1 MEKYLFSSSVV
12 LALALLE
19 ISNRAKA
26 QNKKNVLVGKN
37 FFISQKYVF
46 FYFILYQMLFLQ
58 KKSMNRKLESF
69 QRLLDIIDR
78 LRVECPWDKK
88 QTIESLRHLT
98 IEEVFELSQAIVD
111 EDYQDVKKELGDIIM
126 HIVFYSKIAD
136 ERGLFDISDV
146 LNGICDKLIIRHPH
160 VFGDVVVKDAQDVLD
175 NWEKIKL
182 TKEHN
187 KSVLGGVP
195 DGMPELL
202 KAYRMQEK
210 AAGVGFD
217 WENKEQVWEKVEE
230 EVKELKDEIDKGS
243 TKERLTEEFGDLMF
257 ALVNYS
263 RFIKVNPAD
272 ALEMANKKFKRRFTF
287 VEEKAKGMDK
297 SLVDMSLDEMNTLW
311 DEAKGIEK

>member
-1 MEKYLFSSSVV
+1 M
-12 LALALLE
+12 
-19 ISNRAKA
+19 
-26 QNKKNVLVGKN
+26 NKK
-37 FFISQKYVF
+37 
-46 FYFILYQMLFLQ
+46 
-58 KKSMNRKLESF
+58 LEAF

-136 ERGLFDISDV
+136 ERAMFDIADV
-146 LNGICDKLIIRHPH
+146 LNGICDKLIVRHPH
-160 VFGDVVVKDAQDVLD
+160 VFGDVVVNTADDVLN

-182 TKEHN
+182 SKEHN

-217 WENKEQVWEKVEE
+217 WDNKEQVWEKVEE
-230 EVKELKDEIDKGS
+230 EIKELKDELKTGS
-243 TKERLTEEFGDLMF
+243 RERLAEEFGDLMF

-272 ALEMANKKFKRRFTF
+272 ALEMANKKFKKRFTF
-287 VEEKAKGMDK
+287 VEDKARESGR
-297 SLVDMSLDEMNTLW
+297 SLIEMTLDEMNELW
-311 DEAKGIEK
+311 DMAKDSEK

>member
-1 MEKYLFSSSVV
+1 MNDNIKSNSQSSTQ
-12 LALALLE
+12 A
-19 ISNRAKA
+19 
-26 QNKKNVLVGKN
+26 
-37 FFISQKYVF
+37 
-46 FYFILYQMLFLQ
+46 
-58 KKSMNRKLESF
+58 F
-69 QRLLDIIDR
+69 QRLLDIMDR

-126 HIVFYSKIAD
+126 HIVFYSRIAQD
-136 ERGLFDISDV
+136 RNLFTIDDV
-146 LNGICDKLIIRHPH
+146 INGICEKLIIRHPH
-160 VFGDVVVKDAQDVLD
+160 VFGDTSVKNAEEVAD

-187 KSVLGGVP
+187 RSVLGGVP
-195 DGMPELL
+195 NALPELV

-230 EVKELKDEIDKGS
+230 EIRELKEEVGVWEQGMGTGS
-243 TKERLTEEFGDLMF
+243 LNKERMTEEFGDLMF

-263 RFIKVNPAD
+263 RFIKVNPMD
-272 ALEMANKKFKRRFTF
+272 ALEVANKKFRSRFNY
-287 VEEKAKGMDK
+287 VEEKAREMGK
-297 SLVDMSLDEMNTLW
+297 SLVDMSLDEMNELW
-311 DEAKGIEK
+311 EEAKRMHNYEL

>member
-1 MEKYLFSSSVV
+1 MNDNINSNSKQPTSNSKSSTD
-12 LALALLE
+12 A
-19 ISNRAKA
+19 
-26 QNKKNVLVGKN
+26 
-37 FFISQKYVF
+37 
-46 FYFILYQMLFLQ
+46 
-58 KKSMNRKLESF
+58 F
-69 QRLLDIIDR
+69 QRLLDIMDR

-126 HIVFYSKIAD
+126 HIVFYSRIAED
-136 ERGLFDISDV
+136 RKLFTIDDV
-146 LNGICDKLIIRHPH
+146 INGICEKLIIRHPH
-160 VFGDVVVKDAQDVLD
+160 VFGDTSVKSAEEVAD

-187 KSVLGGVP
+187 RSVLGGVP
-195 DGMPELL
+195 NALPELV

-230 EVKELKDEIDKGS
+230 EIRELKDEIRTGDKN
-243 TKERLTEEFGDLMF
+243 RMTEEFGDLMF

-263 RFIKVNPAD
+263 RFIKVNPMD
-272 ALEMANKKFKRRFTF
+272 ALEVANKKFRSRFNF
-287 VEEKAKGMDK
+287 VEEKAREMGKT
-297 SLVDMSLDEMNTLW
+297 LVDMSLDEMNELW
-311 DEAKGIEK
+311 EMAKRINN